1 MSKSTRKNIKN
12 KVENF
17 EDDFLKQNEII
28 FKKYK
33 PTKLI
38 GKGAFSNIYSA
49 IRLKDQSIF
58 AMKVEKKEQK
68 RKMLEIEAYHLY
80 ILQGFGIPKLI
91 TFGRNKNYNIL
102 IESLLG
108 KALFEIF
115 IKHKKPCD
123 LINTCLIAI
132 QIIERLEFIHSKNLI
147 YRDVKPENF
156 MTGIKDPDVLYIID
170 FGLCKKYRSS
180 KTGKHIQQ
188 RDTKNFCGTLIYS
201 SVNVIKGKESSRKD
215 DLISLGYVILFL
227 YKRNLPWNFSFS
239 SLNKNTYNELVKSKE
254 SNHNGEIFKD
264 IPEEIIEFVK
274 YSQNLKFEE
283 DPDYNYMKGLFKK
296 LLIKNNCNFQKINFC
311 WINPNDKD
319 QRPFSKNKLGTKIN
333 PRFRILENL
342 KNKRLN
348 SMQIVCEEELGNK
361 LLNNTDEKDKK
372 KNLTLTGFNNY
383 NTNLNK
389 TLESFN
395 KEKKDEIK
403 VENIK
408 NKNVSNRIKINEEKK
423 EEPKNSVKG
432 VINTKNEG
440 GPFSMMYNSLINRE
454 RIQYNKININKNVYI
469 SNNNNIYLNF
479 TNFKKNSKDN
489 SINNNS
495 NFFNKMNSAKR
506 NINFNISNRNE
517 VLIINNTMNFD
528 ANKKS
533 TNINT
538 NNTNVNINK
547 KINKINIL
555 KQITRNIQYRSVF
568 AVETNE
574 DSSKMYKSKI

>member
-108 KALFEIF
+108 KTLFEIF

-264 IPEEIIEFVK
+264 IPEEIIEFIK
-274 YSQNLKFEE
+274 YAQNLKFEE
-283 DPDYNYMKGLFKK
+283 DPDYNYMKGLFMT
-296 LLIKNNCNFQKINFC
+296 LLIKNNCNIQKINFC
-311 WINPNDKD
+311 WIDPNDKD
-319 QRPFSKNKLGTKIN
+319 HRAFSKNKLRKKIN

-348 SMQIVCEEELGNK
+348 SLQIVCEDELANNLK
-361 LLNNTDEKDKK
+361 NNTIENDKMY
-372 KNLTLTGFNNY
+372 NLTLNNFANY
-383 NTNLNK
+383 NINLYK
-389 TLESFN
+389 TMNSFS
-395 KEKKDEIK
+395 KEIKDEIII
-403 VENIK
+403 ENTK
-408 NKNVSNRIKINEEKK
+408 NENENNNININEEKNEK
-423 EEPKNSVKG
+423 PKYRMKNN
-432 VINTKNEG
+432 INNKNEK
-440 GPFSMMYNSLINRE
+440 S
-454 RIQYNKININKNVYI
+454 Q
-469 SNNNNIYLNF
+469 
-479 TNFKKNSKDN
+479 
-489 SINNNS
+489 
-495 NFFNKMNSAKR
+495 FF
-506 NINFNISNRNE
+506 
-517 VLIINNTMNFD
+517 
-528 ANKKS
+528 
-533 TNINT
+533 
-538 NNTNVNINK
+538 
-547 KINKINIL
+547 
-555 KQITRNIQYRSVF
+555 
-568 AVETNE
+568 
-574 DSSKMYKSKI
+574 